1 MKPVQHI
8 NIKEPIIL
16 TKILDNGSLLVVD
29 ANTTIRYCNLKD
41 FEAMGGFKANIKHMR
56 YKNEVLA
63 FSSDSNYFA
72 VISSDE
78 REAKLYDVT
87 TKKATAKMNRHQ
99 GEVSSIAI
107 DAKNRYMLSG
117 GDDGKTFA
125 TDINSAKLAFTL
137 PIHVDTVNDIVC
149 SANGNWIATA
159 SYDKKISLFNIAT
172 MTPKEKFKGH
182 AAPVMKL
189 KFIANNRLVS
199 VDKNANAFVWS
210 VYSGKILSRLQ
221 GVHDDV
227 TRIVTSKDN
236 QFLFLGTTL
245 GYIIAYDLKSYEL
258 LSRNFIKVS
267 SSITALEFDGT
278 TNHLIIGTEKGDL
291 LSYDIY
297 EGEMLLHELLSE
309 RKYDDII
316 KQSDINPFLAYT
328 KIYEL
333 VANLWDKTL
342 AKAKLY
348 LEKGDKKTAMKLF
361 DNFKAIPS
369 KNAIIQKIL
378 FEYTDFD
385 KFLLFAQQEKYP
397 LAYGL
402 ANAHPIYKESK
413 VYKVLESRW
422 KKAFA
427 LAQKFTMEP
436 KGADKAKEVL
446 APYRGISEK
455 TKFIQDLLTQGEVY
469 KRFRVSIS
477 QKDFIIAFELIK
489 QHPFLM
495 EFEEYELL
503 MRYADTLYIKSQEFI
518 KNGDTHSAVKM
529 LRILSDFSDFTE
541 EVKTLMT
548 EIETKEKFFKAVK
561 ENDMVLAY
569 NFLDKIEDLQETVD
583 GKILQ
588 AQWNEDLARASEFA
602 SQGSV
607 KGVFEVIKPYI
618 KVHSKFMSFATLLG
632 WCYMVQLED
641 AIKLK
646 KEKALIENGIKN
658 YVLNFGIQDQI
669 ENLFT
674 IFMKHY
680 PDSKLSLDLLAKGSL
695 SMWRPSMIVKS
706 ILD

>member
-72 VISSDE
+72 AISSDE

-125 TDINSAKLAFTL
+125 IDINSAKLAFTL

-221 GVHDDV
+221 GIHDDV

-236 QFLFLGTTL
+236 RFLFLGTTL

-348 LEKGDKKTAMKLF
+348 LEKGD
-361 DNFKAIPS
+361 
-369 KNAIIQKIL
+369 
-378 FEYTDFD
+378 
-385 KFLLFAQQEKYP
+385 
-397 LAYGL
+397 
-402 ANAHPIYKESK
+402 
-413 VYKVLESRW
+413 
-422 KKAFA
+422 
-427 LAQKFTMEP
+427 
-436 KGADKAKEVL
+436 
-446 APYRGISEK
+446 
-455 TKFIQDLLTQGEVY
+455 
-469 KRFRVSIS
+469 
-477 QKDFIIAFELIK
+477 
-489 QHPFLM
+489 
-495 EFEEYELL
+495 
-503 MRYADTLYIKSQEFI
+503 
-518 KNGDTHSAVKM
+518 
-529 LRILSDFSDFTE
+529 
-541 EVKTLMT
+541 
-548 EIETKEKFFKAVK
+548 
-561 ENDMVLAY
+561 
-569 NFLDKIEDLQETVD
+569 
-583 GKILQ
+583 
-588 AQWNEDLARASEFA
+588 
-602 SQGSV
+602 
-607 KGVFEVIKPYI
+607 
-618 KVHSKFMSFATLLG
+618 
-632 WCYMVQLED
+632 
-641 AIKLK
+641 
-646 KEKALIENGIKN
+646 
-658 YVLNFGIQDQI
+658 
-669 ENLFT
+669 
-674 IFMKHY
+674 
-680 PDSKLSLDLLAKGSL
+680 
-695 SMWRPSMIVKS
+695 
-706 ILD
+706 